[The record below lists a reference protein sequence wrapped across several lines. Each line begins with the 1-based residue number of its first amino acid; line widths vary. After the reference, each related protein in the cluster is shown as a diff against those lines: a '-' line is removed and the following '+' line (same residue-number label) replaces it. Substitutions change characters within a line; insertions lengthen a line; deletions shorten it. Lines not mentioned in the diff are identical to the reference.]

1 MVGGRR
7 RGSTDQSILFHPHT
21 GSRESEWEV
30 WSGNKSSES
39 VPSDVPSVTRLYLL
53 KFPQPLKHMS
63 PWKTF
68 PIQINSLSLMNW
80 VHQFLYNTEC
90 WKSHFFIHSL
100 SRAKEWFVIITRN
113 KTRMKK
119 NAKLHSLG
127 KVEKYPTVDYKNS
140 TYLSEGSMK
149 KYEMQEE
156 WIGSHGSTCQG
167 WNSMSQKEE
176 KWLILQRRK
185 SKDEAKKMDQMCE
198 ATHAHSMYALRFAV
212 THIRHSLMAF

>member
-1 MVGGRR
+1 MVCFGLSLRGIWTIMVGGRR
-7 RGSTDQSILFHPHT
+7 RGSTGQSILFHPHT

-68 PIQINSLSLMNW
+68 PIQISSLSLMNW

-119 NAKLHSLG
+119 K
-127 KVEKYPTVDYKNS
+127 TQNS
-140 TYLSEGSMK
+140 TAIERLENIQQLIIKIVLMKGAWKSMR
-149 KYEMQEE
+149 
-156 WIGSHGSTCQG
+156 C
-167 WNSMSQKEE
+167 
-176 KWLILQRRK
+176 RK
-185 SKDEAKKMDQMCE
+185 SE
-198 ATHAHSMYALRFAV
+198 
-212 THIRHSLMAF
+212 